1 MLEERTHTC
10 IVFLLFSR
18 CRLLAT
24 VRDGFLGQLSPG
36 LIWHACSY
44 DSLKTDALQMNT
56 FKCILFLLFSIILR
70 LNSFQTSIN

>member
-10 IVFLLFSR
+10 IAFPLFSR
-18 CRLLAT
+18 CLFLAA

-36 LIWHACSY
+36 LIQYACSY

-56 FKCILFLLFSIILR
+56 L
-70 LNSFQTSIN
+70 